1 MAEKTR
7 TFDGGATR
15 NSEEDK
21 LDYEGFLS
29 DLVIERYAQYLHSH
43 RALEDGTLRDSDNWQ
58 RGMPLSVY
66 MKSAWRH
73 LVAWWSFHR
82 MQFRGRYPNHKLLED
97 AICGVIFNASGYLHE
112 LLVEPRENVALEE
125 GPLDRRKAKR
135 RTSGRL
141 GKDDPRRGGHAR
153 RVSIPP
159 ERRKS

>member
-1 MAEKTR
+1 MTR
-7 TFDGGATR
+7 VFDGGANR
-15 NSEEDK
+15 NDDTDK

-73 LVAWWSFHR
+73 LKSWWSLHR

-112 LLVEPRENVALEE
+112 LLVEPREPEELLVSE
-125 GPLDRRKAKR
+125 GPLDRREGPADR
-135 RTSGRL
+135 RRSNS
-141 GKDDPRRGGHAR
+141 PMQVPPYRRIR
-153 RVSIPP
+153 NTD
-159 ERRKS
+159 RRKS

>member
-1 MAEKTR
+1 MDMSDLKKEKTR

-73 LVAWWSFHR
+73 LKSWWSLHR

-112 LLVEPRENVALEE
+112 LLVEPRENETVKKPIKSLADKFKEAS
-125 GPLDRRKAKR
+125 RR
-135 RTSGRL
+135 
-141 GKDDPRRGGHAR
+141 P
-153 RVSIPP
+153 VS
-159 ERRKS
+159 EAGLWD